1 MENMNELTSSLSF
14 ASSSYISNG
23 SSTCH
28 NNVLVNTEPVQS
40 LENLSLSKLSS
51 SLEKLLIDKEFVDY
65 TDAEI
70 VVEGVPVSV
79 HRCILASRSQF
90 FHELFKKKNP
100 DSVKEGKSRYLMSD
114 LVPYGKV
121 GVEAFDVFLNY
132 LYTGTGKL
140 KASPEE
146 ISTCVDENCAHD
158 ACPPAINYAVELMYA
173 SATFQMKELVLL
185 VQRRLLNFVEKAY
198 VEDVIP
204 ILVAAHHCQLKQLL
218 LHSIERVAKSSLD
231 DVVLEKEL
239 PLEVSS
245 EIKLLRRKAQKE
257 GGGDDDDDE
266 EQQDTEM
273 ENAVQLQDKRVGR
286 ILKAL
291 DSDDVELVELLLKES
306 DITLDD
312 AYALHYAVAYCDPK
326 VVKEVLGLNLADVN
340 LRNPRGLTV
349 LHVAAR
355 RKEPSVIVALLD
367 RGASPKDTTP
377 DDQTAVT
384 ICRRL
389 TRPKDYH
396 ENTCNGR
403 TKRGE
408 ESNKDRICIDVLER
422 EMRRSSIAANMSMET
437 EPVGDDLVA
446 RLVYFE
452 NRVAFARL
460 LFPAEARLA
469 MEMADAHATS
479 MYTTSLS
486 GSGGS
491 NGNLKE
497 VDLNERP
504 AERTRRLRARLQAL
518 IKTVEKGRRFF
529 PHCSEVLDNFLDYE
543 IDMPDV
549 YVLEKGTPEEQAK
562 KKTRFIELKEDLQKA
577 FSKDMENSRS
587 GLSSSSSSSSSQKE
601 AANNRVRKRNS

>member
-1 MENMNELTSSLSF
+1 MDNMNELSSSLSF

-23 SSTCH
+23 SITSH
-28 NNVLVNTEPVQS
+28 NVFASASPEPGQS

-51 SLEKLLIDKEFVDY
+51 SLEKLLVDGEFADY

-70 VVEGVPVSV
+70 VVEGVPVGV

-90 FHELFKKKNP
+90 FHELFKKGHP
-100 DSVKEGKSRYLMSD
+100 DSMKEEKPRYLMSE

-204 ILVAAHHCQLKQLL
+204 ILVAAHHCQLTQLL
-218 LHSIERVAKSSLD
+218 SHGIQRVAKSSLD

-239 PLEVSS
+239 PLDVSN
-245 EIKLLRRKAQKE
+245 EIKSLRQKSQQDQE
-257 GGGDDDDDE
+257 DDE
-266 EQQDTEM
+266 SAM
-273 ENAVQLQDKRVGR
+273 MGVVQVQDKRVGR

-306 DITLDD
+306 EITLDD

-326 VVKEVLGLNLADVN
+326 VVKEVLGMNLADIN
-340 LRNPRGLTV
+340 LRNARGLTV

-367 RGASPKDTTP
+367 RGASPKEITIDG
-377 DDQTAVT
+377 QTAVT

-396 ENTCNGR
+396 QNTKQGQ
-403 TKRGE
+403 
-408 ESNKDRICIDVLER
+408 ESNKDRICIDVLDR
-422 EMRRSSIAANMSMET
+422 EMRRNSISANMSTAT
-437 EPVGDDLVA
+437 EPVGDDLLA

-469 MEMADAHATS
+469 MEMADAHSTF
-479 MYTTSLS
+479 MYSPSLS

-491 NGNLKE
+491 SGTLRE

-504 AERTRRLRARLQAL
+504 AERTKRLRARLQAL
-518 IKTVEKGRRFF
+518 MRTVEKGRRYF

-562 KKTRFIELKEDLQKA
+562 KKMRFMELKEDLQKA
-577 FSKDMENSRS
+577 FSKDMAKNNQS
-587 GLSSSSSSSSSQKE
+587 GLSSSSSSSSSQK
-601 AANNRVRKRNS
+601 AATNNKVRKRA

>member
-1 MENMNELTSSLSF
+1 MDNMNELTSSLSF

-28 NNVLVNTEPVQS
+28 NNVFASATTEPGQS
-40 LENLSLSKLSS
+40 LETLSLGKLSS
-51 SLEKLLIDKEFVDY
+51 SLEKLLIDDEFADY

-100 DSVKEGKSRYLMSD
+100 DSMKEGKPRYLMTD

-204 ILVAAHHCQLKQLL
+204 IVVAAYHCQLKQLL
-218 LHSIERVAKSSLD
+218 THAIERVAKSPLD

-245 EIKLLRRKAQKE
+245 QIKSWRRKSQQE
-257 GGGDDDDDE
+257 EEDDE
-266 EQQDTEM
+266 DTAM
-273 ENAVQLQDKRVGR
+273 ENVVPVQDKRVGR

-355 RKEPSVIVALLD
+355 RKEPSLIVALLD
-367 RGASPKDTTP
+367 RGASSKDTTS
-377 DDQTAVT
+377 DDQTAVS

-396 ENTCNGR
+396 ENTCNGH
-403 TKRGE
+403 TKRGK

-422 EMRRSSIAANMSMET
+422 EMRRNSISANMSMET

-469 MEMADAHATS
+469 MEMADAHETS

-491 NGNLKE
+491 SGNLKE

-504 AERTRRLRARLQAL
+504 AERTRRLRARLHAL

-562 KKTRFIELKEDLQKA
+562 KKMRFIELKEDLQKA

-601 AANNRVRKRNS
+601 TANNRVRKRNS